1 MFFSRKKSWL
11 IAWLVLGGSLFL
23 PLRAQETWDLARCV
37 RQALDNSIQLKQAEL
52 NLENAA
58 LDNRGARQNRLPS
71 VNASAS
77 QLLNFGRSID
87 PTQNT
92 FVQRT
97 VRANSFSVSGSM
109 PIYNGGQISHNIK
122 RTEYAAAAAAEDA
135 DELANDLALQVAQAY
150 LSTLLA
156 EESLQALMDQR
167 KQTENQLA
175 QTEKLIRAGTLPANA
190 VLDLEAQLARQD
202 LNIVSGQNAVDLAYL
217 TLAQLMQLPL
227 GTDFRV
233 QQPQMP
239 LPTAP
244 VLPTAKELYDQA
256 EPRQPGIRAGEWREQ
271 SARMG
276 VKLAQGAGLPSLNA
290 FVNLQTNYSNLGQRI
305 GGFTTQYDTL
315 LVDIPN
321 TGEVPITFI
330 NQVPFLENN
339 PFFSQLDQNFSQQVG
354 VSLSVPIYNQ
364 GRVKNNVA
372 RAELSV
378 LGAEYATDL
387 QRQQLFAEVSQ
398 ALLNAKAAWKRFE
411 AAQKSVRAAEMA
423 YSNAEKRYGAGTGN
437 SFELTNA
444 QNVLAL
450 ANTEAIQAKFEFLF
464 RQKVVEF
471 YQGGLSLSSFSTF

>member
-1 MFFSRKKSWL
+1 MFSHRKKT
-11 IAWLVLGGSLFL
+11 FL
-23 PLRAQETWDLARCV
+23 SALCFVCAAFFAPLAAQETYDLARCV

-58 LDNRGARQNRLPS
+58 LDNRGARQGRLPA

-77 QLLNFGRSID
+77 QVFNFGRSID

-97 VRANSFSVSGSM
+97 VRANSFSVSGSV
-109 PIYNGGQISHNIK
+109 PIYNGGQISNNIK
-122 RTEYAAAAAAEDA
+122 RTEFAAAAAAEDA

-150 LSTLLA
+150 LNTLLA
-156 EESLQALMDQR
+156 EEALQALGDQR

-175 QTEKLIRAGTLPANA
+175 QTEKLIRAGALPANA

-202 LNIVSGQNAVDLAYL
+202 LNIVNGQNAVDLAYL
-217 TLAQLMQLPL
+217 SLSQLMQLPF
-227 GTDFRV
+227 GTEFRV
-233 QQPQMP
+233 QKPQIPMP
-239 LPTAP
+239 ATA
-244 VLPTAKELYDQA
+244 VFPTAKELYEMT

-271 SARMG
+271 SARMA
-276 VKLAQGAGLPSLNA
+276 VKVAQGAGLPSLVG
-290 FVNLQTNYSNLGQRI
+290 FVNFQTNYSNLGQRI
-305 GGFTTQYDTL
+305 GGFAPQYDTL

-321 TGEVPITFI
+321 TGQVPVTFI
-330 NQVPFLENN
+330 SQVPQFENN

-354 VSLSVPIYNQ
+354 ISLSVPIYNQ

-387 QRQQLFAEVSQ
+387 QRQQLFAEISQ
-398 ALLNAKAAWKRFE
+398 ALLNAKSAWKRYE
-411 AAQKSVRAAEMA
+411 AAQKSVAAAETA
-423 YSNAEKRYGAGTGN
+423 YANAEKRFNAGTGN
-437 SFELTNA
+437 PFELTNA

-450 ANTEAIQAKFEFLF
+450 SKIESIQAKFEYLF

-471 YQGGLSLSSFSTF
+471 YQGGLSLSNFSEF